1 MALLTADEVF
11 SKKFQPTKFREGY
24 DQDEVDDFLDLV
36 VGTLRA
42 LYSENDE
49 LKAKLARAE
58 QELAAANGGQSAPD
72 ATAQMEPVAPTPE
85 PEVAASPEPE
95 PEPEP
100 EPQAAPAAP
109 APAAPQSGNE
119 PEAATAMLALAQQ
132 LHDQYVRD
140 GQAEADRL
148 VNEARSEAE
157 RVTKET
163 EDQRT
168 RTLNQLE
175 GERSLLERKIDELR
189 LYERDYRARLKTYLE
204 NLLGELE
211 GRGKSV
217 NSSDAGNSLRP

>member
-1 MALLTADEVF
+1 MALLTADEVS

-49 LKAKLARAE
+49 LKAKLAQAE
-58 QELAAANGGQSAPD
+58 QELAEARKGQPAPAPEAVASAP
-72 ATAQMEPVAPTPE
+72 EPVVEPTPE
-85 PEVAASPEPE
+85 PAPAPEPAPVAAPV
-95 PEPEP
+95 
-100 EPQAAPAAP
+100 APAAP
-109 APAAPQSGNE
+109 ANSSE

-148 VNEARSEAE
+148 VNEARAEAE
-157 RVTKET
+157 TLTKEA

-189 LYERDYRARLKTYLE
+189 LYERDYRTRLKTYLE
-204 NLLGELE
+204 NLLGELD

-217 NSSDAGNSLRP
+217 ASSDASSGLRP